1 MNIFFPKKE
10 HIECDPYKAQL
21 INNYV
26 VFNTGYVKIN
36 NTILNDLIE
45 LKGGDTLGYKI
56 NECYNIIG
64 VFARGTG
71 KYYLLDRKQ
80 LKLIKEIEID
90 IIPQKLYLN
99 NNYYYLSDYKK
110 KINTNI
116 SELKD
121 LNFYLFYY
129 KFSLTVLMS
138 FLLACLCIY
147 FLKCLL

>member
-36 NTILNDLIE
+36 NIVLNDFIE
-45 LKGGDTLGYKI
+45 LNGGDTLGYKI

-99 NNYYYLSDYKK
+99 NNKYYLTDYKK

-121 LNFYLFYY
+121 FYFYLFYY
-129 KFSLTVLMS
+129 KFPLTVLIS